1 MSDATRTVLNG
12 LDALPLRMA
21 AEELQTLTHAEGF
34 DPNLP
39 IEGRL
44 VLVSAAKTDNV
55 DFVRILLEA
64 GADPNLWDT
73 DRCKNALG
81 IASRSGDLTTLKLL
95 LAHGADPNLPPIPGT
110 SPPLSYATHRV
121 LLVKELLTHGA
132 DPNLPTVSQRNNP
145 SATPLT
151 TAAQGGYIESVK
163 LLLDAGADINF
174 VSPFGTALALAVENG
189 EYEVVKLLL
198 SRGADPTLVAP
209 ANPSIPGAELTP
221 LEIAKKKRRKAII
234 ALFEQSITSPSKPSA
249 ENTRKLLNQ
258 IQKATKDS
266 VRLRPPASA
275 EDIAE
280 AERATGIPFPD
291 DLRAVYL
298 FCDGEEDDSE
308 GLFPAEGDLDINF
321 QLISLS
327 DLIVQTSQFA
337 EFAGIGSS
345 FLPFATDG
353 SGDAIGF
360 TPSGVGRYEHESVR
374 MNILAASVE
383 ELLQAASEH
392 WTT

>member
-1 MSDATRTVLNG
+1 MG
-12 LDALPLRMA
+12 
-21 AEELQTLTHAEGF
+21 
-34 DPNLP
+34 
-39 IEGRL
+39 
-44 VLVSAAKTDNV
+44 
-55 DFVRILLEA
+55 
-64 GADPNLWDT
+64 
-73 DRCKNALG
+73 
-81 IASRSGDLTTLKLL
+81 GD
-95 LAHGADPNLPPIPGT
+95 
-110 SPPLSYATHRV
+110 
-121 LLVKELLTHGA
+121 
-132 DPNLPTVSQRNNP
+132 
-145 SATPLT
+145 
-151 TAAQGGYIESVK
+151 IESVK

-174 VSPFGTALALAVENG
+174 VSPFGTALARAVENG

-209 ANPSIPGAELTP
+209 ADPDIPGAELTP

-234 ALFEQSITSPSKPSA
+234 ALFGQAITTPSRPSA

-258 IQKATKDS
+258 IQLATKNS

-275 EDIAE
+275 EAIAE

-291 DLRAVYL
+291 DLRAVYH

-327 DLIVQTSQFA
+327 DLIVQTPQFA
-337 EFAGIGSS
+337 ECAGIGSS

-360 TPSGVGRYEHESVR
+360 TPDGVGRYEHESVR

-392 WTT
+392 WTS

>member
-1 MSDATRTVLNG
+1 MSDATRTVLNC
-12 LDALPLRMA
+12 LDTLPLGTT
-21 AEELQTLTHAEGF
+21 AEELKTLTQAEGF

-121 LLVKELLTHGA
+121 LLVKELLAHGA
-132 DPNLPTVSQRNNP
+132 DPNLPSISECNTL

-151 TAAQGGYIESVK
+151 TAASGGEIESVK

-174 VSPFGTALALAVENG
+174 VSIFGTALARAVENG
-189 EYEVVKLLL
+189 EYEIIKLLL

-209 ANPSIPGAELTP
+209 ADPDIPGAELTP

-234 ALFEQSITSPSKPSA
+234 ALFEQSITTPSRPSA

-258 IQKATKDS
+258 TQKATKDS

-275 EDIAE
+275 EVIAE

-327 DLIVQTSQFA
+327 DLIVQTPQFA
-337 EFAGIGSS
+337 ECAGIGSR

-360 TPSGVGRYEHESVR
+360 TPDGVGRYEHESVR

-392 WTT
+392 WTS